1 MEEDIAMLILV
12 MAVILNID
20 SDGGI
25 HSKNGKIGGV
35 YFSYPKKMA
44 EKVRKL

>member
-25 HSKNGKIGGV
+25 HKNGKIGGV
-35 YFSYPKKMA
+35 YFSYAKKMA
-44 EKVRKL
+44 EKVHKL